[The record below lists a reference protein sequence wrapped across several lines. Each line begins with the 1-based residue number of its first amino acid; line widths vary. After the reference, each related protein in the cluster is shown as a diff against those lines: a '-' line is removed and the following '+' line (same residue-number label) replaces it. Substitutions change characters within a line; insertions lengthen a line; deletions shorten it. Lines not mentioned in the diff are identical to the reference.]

1 LDKALALEYGER
13 RFQRERRG
21 GDMQGRNVRVRS
33 SERGEFDCY
42 RIAPRAGAKVPA
54 IVIASEQLR
63 AAKTDQ
69 RKAG

>member
-1 LDKALALEYGER
+1 
-13 RFQRERRG
+13 
-21 GDMQGRNVRVRS
+21 MQGKNVRVSS
-33 SERGEFDCY
+33 SEGGEFDCY
-42 RIAPRAGAKVPA
+42 RVAPRAGAKVPV